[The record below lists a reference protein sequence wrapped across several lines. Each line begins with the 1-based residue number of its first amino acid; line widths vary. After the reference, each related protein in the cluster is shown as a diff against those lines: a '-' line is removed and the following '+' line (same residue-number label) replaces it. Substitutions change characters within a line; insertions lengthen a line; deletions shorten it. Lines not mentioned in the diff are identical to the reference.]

1 MINNIAQIA
10 KINSILNKM
19 STDRFNAILP
29 TKIDVLEELNGGKYK
44 LLIGTKVI
52 DTKSQL
58 KLDVGSS
65 YWGEMKENLK
75 SGSITLTQLLK
86 QPKLL
91 KNLSNLP
98 RFDVQTLGQL
108 LTKESPKGEL
118 KMILLEN
125 LANSS
130 SKSEFMT
137 VANMLQGINESLFSF
152 VLNHNNKDAIF
163 QFKKRK
169 KRHPDKKDEDTKID
183 FYAAFENLGPIE
195 GVVEVID
202 GVRRLSLY
210 LYYENSLAFL
220 KRELASLD
228 LEAVLYKKDK
238 SINPLFSV
246 TPALLD
252 IKG

>member
-210 LYYENSLAFL
+210 LYYENSLVFL